1 VSGDPDAEDGAAPDA
16 DPDAGDG
23 AAPDADPARAAL
35 DAARRSRRPASRR
48 SAGSRRSGGY
58 TGPGPDPRD
67 PALLSELVDR
77 LVADRGWQRIAADA
91 SVLGRWDAL
100 VGADIAAHCQPAS
113 LRAGEL
119 VVVAEST
126 AWATQLR
133 LLAGRIQATL
143 TRELGPGVV
152 SSIRIHGP
160 TAPSWRKGPRR
171 VVGRGPRDTYG

>member
-1 VSGDPDAEDGAAPDA
+1 MSAEDEPSSPDL
-16 DPDAGDG
+16 
-23 AAPDADPARAAL
+23 ARAAL
-35 DAARRSRRPASRR
+35 DAARAAARRRPLPRR
-48 SAGSRRSGGY
+48 AVQTGRPRGGF
-58 TGPGPDPRD
+58 TGPGPDPGD
-67 PALLSELVDR
+67 PALLGDLVDR
-77 LVADRGWQRIAADA
+77 LVSDRGWEQTAADA
-91 SVLGRWDAL
+91 SVMGRWDTL

-152 SSIRIHGP
+152 TAIRVHGP
-160 TAPSWRKGPRR
+160 TAPSWRKGNRH
-171 VVGRGPRDTYG
+171 VSGRGPRDTYG